1 MGEGLKDESDKK
13 SWTGVNNKIKDECV
27 FLLFSQPE
35 PVLSATGHGRYT
47 RRSASEQ
54 SREHSPHLISPDLS
68 SGVLTP
74 DSGDRGTA
82 PATPG
87 IPTILR
93 TS

>member
-47 RRSASEQ
+47 RRSAPEQ
-54 SREHSPHLISPDLS
+54 SKRTLTSSHLISAR
-68 SGVLTP
+68 VY
-74 DSGDRGTA
+74 
-82 PATPG
+82 
-87 IPTILR
+87 
-93 TS
+93 

>member
-74 DSGDRGTA
+74 DR
-82 PATPG
+82 
-87 IPTILR
+87 R
-93 TS
+93 